1 MPDPTSLWKSPRRPG
16 RGSSAAGLM
25 AVAIAACAPL
35 PGRQA
40 STPARDAAMVPVAA
54 ANVQIGD
61 DQAPPDERPQT
72 TRRIGA
78 FLLDRT
84 PVTVGQFRA
93 FVAATGYE
101 TDAERLGGGGVL
113 DKASG
118 GWTLKPDADW
128 RRPFGASAPPAADD
142 QPVTQVSWRDAQA
155 FCAAYGLR
163 LPTEFEWERAA
174 RLGQTPD
181 GHVFRAGDPMSL
193 QGRWRANVWQGLF
206 PLVDEGADGYRGP
219 SPVGAF
225 GAAPSGLTDMAGNV
239 WEWTASWYVPYGAD
253 AARGIE
259 RVQRGGSFLCDP
271 SFCQGFRVTARGHAT
286 PDTSLIHVGFRC
298 ASDGDRPPPRGGRL
312 FVPKAGRMANTAS
325 VQEAS

>member
-1 MPDPTSLWKSPRRPG
+1 VVI
-16 RGSSAAGLM
+16 
-25 AVAIAACAPL
+25 AVAACAPL
-35 PGRQA
+35 PDRQQA
-40 STPARDAAMVPVAA
+40 APARDAAMAPIAA
-54 ANVQIGD
+54 ATVQIGD

-72 TRRIGA
+72 TRRIAA

-84 PVTVGQFRA
+84 PVTVAQFRA
-93 FVAATGYE
+93 FVAASGYV
-101 TDAERLGGGGVL
+101 TDAERFGGGAVL
-113 DKASG
+113 DKAAG
-118 GWTLKPDADW
+118 GWVREPGADW
-128 RRPFGASAPPAADD
+128 RRPTGPSGPLAADD
-142 QPVTQVSWRDAQA
+142 HPVSQVFLRDAEA
-155 FCAAYGLR
+155 FWAAYGLR

-181 GHVFRAGDPMSL
+181 GHVFRAGDPLSF

-206 PLVDEGADGYRGP
+206 PLLDEGEDGYRGP

-239 WEWTASWYVPYGAD
+239 WEWTASWYVPYGAH
-253 AARGIE
+253 AAKGVE

-286 PDTSLIHVGFRC
+286 PDTSLMHVGFRC
-298 ASDGDRPPPRGGRL
+298 ASDGERPPPRGGRL
-312 FVPKAGRMANTAS
+312 FTPIPGRTAQTAR